1 MRYLMNFS
9 YDGSKFNG
17 YQKQNNALT
26 VQGSLEDLLSMRFNK
41 EIKIYGSGRTDKG
54 VHAINQYTH
63 FDAEE
68 VDIDKL
74 VSFLNDKLDGIF
86 IKNIKIVNDDF
97 HARFNVKQ
105 KIYKYVINVEN
116 YDVFKRNYELEYC
129 KPLNL
134 DKMEELITLLKG
146 EHDFENFTTI
156 QDKKESYVRE
166 IFDIKIDFE
175 EGRVNIYITGNGFLR
190 YMVRNIVGLL
200 VSYSEGKITKEE
212 ATKIINK
219 ETDQKPVKVGGSGLY
234 LYDVIY

>member
-17 YQKQNNALT
+17 YQKQDNALT
-26 VQGSLEDLLSMRFNK
+26 VQGNLEDLLSRRFNK

-54 VHAINQYTH
+54 VHAINQYAH
-63 FDAEE
+63 FDADTVEP
-68 VDIDKL
+68 DKL
-74 VSFLNDKLDGIF
+74 VSYLNEQMDGIF
-86 IKNIKIVNDDF
+86 VKSIWVVDDEF
-97 HARFNVKQ
+97 HARFNVKN
-105 KIYKYVINVEN
+105 KTYKYVINVED
-116 YDVFKRNYELEYC
+116 YDVFRRSYELEYC
-129 KPLNL
+129 KSLDL
-134 DKMEELITLLKG
+134 DKMKDLFPLLKG

-175 EGRVNIYITGNGFLR
+175 NGRVNIYITGNGFLR

-200 VSYSEGKITKEE
+200 VSYSESKITKEE
-212 ATKIINK
+212 AIKIINK
-219 ETDQKPVKVGGSGLY
+219 ATDQKPVKVDGCGLY

>member
-17 YQKQNNALT
+17 YQKQDNALT
-26 VQGSLEDLLSMRFNK
+26 VQGNLEDLLSRRFNK

-54 VHAINQYTH
+54 VHAINQYAH
-63 FDAEE
+63 FDADTVEP
-68 VDIDKL
+68 DKL
-74 VSFLNDKLDGIF
+74 VSYLNEQMDGIF
-86 IKNIKIVNDDF
+86 VKSIWVVDDEF
-97 HARFNVKQ
+97 HARFNAK
-105 KIYKYVINVEN
+105 KKTYKYVINVEN
-116 YDVFKRNYELEYC
+116 YDVFRRNYELEYC
-129 KPLNL
+129 KPLDL
-134 DKMEELITLLKG
+134 SKMEELIPLLKG

-175 EGRVNIYITGNGFLR
+175 NGRVNIYITGNGFLR

-200 VSYSEGKITKEE
+200 VSYSESKITKEE
-212 ATKIINK
+212 AIKIINK
-219 ETDQKPVKVGGSGLY
+219 ATDQKPVKVDGCGLY

>member
-17 YQKQNNALT
+17 YQKQDNALT
-26 VQGSLEDLLSMRFNK
+26 VQGNLEDLLSRRFNK

-54 VHAINQYTH
+54 VHAINQYAH
-63 FDAEE
+63 FDADKVE
-68 VDIDKL
+68 IDKL
-74 VSFLNDKLDGIF
+74 ISYLNEQIDGIF
-86 IKNIKIVNDDF
+86 VKSIRVVDDEF
-97 HARFNVKQ
+97 HARFNVK
-105 KIYKYVINVEN
+105 KKTYKYVINVED
-116 YDVFKRNYELEYC
+116 YDVFRRSYELEYC
-129 KPLNL
+129 KSLDL
-134 DKMEELITLLKG
+134 DKMKELFPLLKG

-175 EGRVNIYITGNGFLR
+175 NGRVNIYITGNGFLR

-200 VSYSEGKITKEE
+200 VSYSESKITKEE
-212 ATKIINK
+212 AIKIINK
-219 ETDQKPVKVGGSGLY
+219 ETDQKPVKVDGCGLY